1 MAIGFFF
8 GIYLETVISGGSE
21 NVNAASFHHGPDL
34 LLIRFVIL
42 KVARSFV
49 FS

>member
-8 GIYLETVISGGSE
+8 GIYLETVISGSPE
-21 NVNAASFHHGPDL
+21 YVNPTSFHHGPDL

-42 KVARSFV
+42 KVARSFI